1 MDLQYKIVY
10 KKGCT
15 NNAVD
20 ALSRCLALH
29 PVCAMS
35 ACTPAWIENL
45 IEGYKEDSQAV
56 QLLTELAFTSPNQ
69 AGYSLEECIIRFRGR
84 VWIGNNLLA
93 QQHVIQALHSSG
105 VGGHSGFHG
114 TYHRIKALFSWPKM
128 KESIRQ
134 YVMECTICQQAKVE
148 HVKTPSLL
156 EPLPVPVQPWTTVS
170 LDFIEGLPSSNKC
183 DVIMVVIDKF
193 IKYRHF
199 IPLSHPFTA
208 SQVAQVYL
216 NNIYKLYG
224 LPQQMI
230 SDRDKIFTSAV

>member
-1 MDLQYKIVY
+1 
-10 KKGCT
+10 
-15 NNAVD
+15 
-20 ALSRCLALH
+20 
-29 PVCAMS
+29 
-35 ACTPAWIENL
+35 
-45 IEGYKEDSQAV
+45 
-56 QLLTELAFTSPNQ
+56 
-69 AGYSLEECIIRFRGR
+69 
-84 VWIGNNLLA
+84 
-93 QQHVIQALHSSG
+93 
-105 VGGHSGFHG
+105 
-114 TYHRIKALFSWPKM
+114 M